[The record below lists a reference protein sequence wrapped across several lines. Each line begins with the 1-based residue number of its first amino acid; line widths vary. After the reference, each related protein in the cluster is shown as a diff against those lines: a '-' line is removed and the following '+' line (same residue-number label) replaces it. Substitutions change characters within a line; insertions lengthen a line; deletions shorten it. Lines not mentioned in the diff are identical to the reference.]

1 MVVSSVED
9 YSVAHKPK
17 VDGELPLS
25 LFVSGER
32 CMTGDKGDLR
42 RLIAH
47 MAKTALERRCRVR
60 AQSLLHFLLSPFL

>member
-9 YSVAHKPK
+9 YSVAQTHKPK

-47 MAKTALERRCRVR
+47 KAKTALERRCRV
-60 AQSLLHFLLSPFL
+60 